1 MTFFLN
7 NVKKKIISNLYS
19 SISLIID
26 LVCVLSYAGSK
37 IDTNRSIVSWFSSD

>member
-7 NVKKKIISNLYS
+7 NVKKKISNLYL

-26 LVCVLSYAGSK
+26 IVCVLSYAGSK
-37 IDTNRSIVSWFSSD
+37 IDTNRSVVSWFSSD